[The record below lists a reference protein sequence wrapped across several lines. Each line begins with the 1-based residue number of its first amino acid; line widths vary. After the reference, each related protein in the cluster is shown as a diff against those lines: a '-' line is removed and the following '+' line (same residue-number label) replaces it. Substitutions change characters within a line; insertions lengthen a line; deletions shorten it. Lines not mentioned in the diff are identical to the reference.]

1 MSVKIQVEHSKVLVQ
16 APYNHLFIQT
26 ARNLDGNWDGKSKA
40 WIFNIQEEQAVR
52 NACLRYYGT
61 DGVLTEQVDIR
72 VSVGED
78 TVLRSCKK
86 SLTLFGRVVA
96 KGFGRDSGATTGQG
110 IILESGG
117 FSTGGSYIN
126 WTVYAYSD
134 TTFIMRGVPK
144 QLIDEYGGQLKVDVL
159 PSGGR
164 TDPDELLVE
173 KKLLEM
179 RLVEVNKLLGKDLE
193 K

>member
-1 MSVKIQVEHSKVLVQ
+1 MSVKIQVERNRVSVQ
-16 APYNHLFIQT
+16 APYNQLFIQT
-26 ARNLDGNWDGKSKA
+26 ARSLDGKWDDKSKA
-40 WIFNIQEEQAVR
+40 WVFNVQEELAVR

-72 VSVGED
+72 VSVGEGG
-78 TVLRSCKK
+78 VLRSCKK

-134 TTFIMRGVPK
+134 TTFIMRGAPK
-144 QLIDEYGGQLKVDVL
+144 QLVDEYGGQLKVEVL

-164 TDPDELLVE
+164 ADPDELLAE
-173 KKLLEM
+173 KKRLEM
-179 RLVEVNKLLGKDLE
+179 RLVEVNKLIEQDLE